1 VVATTTIHADKSAKR
16 EANQRGRVAARSV
29 VQRPTVLLILKT
41 MIISSGAT
49 LRKAG
54 LRSVVASPLRVES
67 LRMIASSLGGS
78 AVNIPRAAWDAPR
91 LSSKKHK

>member
-1 VVATTTIHADKSAKR
+1 
-16 EANQRGRVAARSV
+16 
-29 VQRPTVLLILKT
+29 
-41 MIISSGAT
+41 
-49 LRKAG
+49 
-54 LRSVVASPLRVES
+54 VVASPLRVES